1 MPPRC
6 GPARRGRSERV
17 GARPTFKS
25 AHRRAYQWSTR
36 REGSAVGLSSET
48 PTGSGGRPAL
58 SGTPVATA
66 VASWTCMA
74 STRGR
79 SHTLPNG
86 WTQRSCV
93 LEGALA
99 YIACRVG
106 VYAVQIGNANWFG
119 AAGWDPLAKNGQ
131 GAYRKADVV
140 FVGFNGGG
148 QRHLFIDVAIVDG
161 SGATA
166 VGGALGHA
174 AGAREAAKVRK
185 YQPICDRI
193 DAQFRGAVIERHGHC
208 GDGMCSIIKLLSGD
222 GERDLMQEDTS
233 FTAPSR
239 TTYVG
244 VCCSHGRCGHGGR
257 RVGECAPS
265 PPPGAWGEGLS
276 TFSSPRPGQLSVGC
290 FCALGIA
297 PGTVAE

>member
-1 MPPRC
+1 MSSSTCIGFHPGTC
-6 GPARRGRSERV
+6 KSGNAG
-17 GARPTFKS
+17 GA
-25 AHRRAYQWSTR
+25 
-36 REGSAVGLSSET
+36 
-48 PTGSGGRPAL
+48 
-58 SGTPVATA
+58 
-66 VASWTCMA
+66 
-74 STRGR
+74 
-79 SHTLPNG
+79 

-119 AAGWDPLAKNGQ
+119 TAGWDPLAKNGA

-148 QRHLFIDVAIVDG
+148 QRHLFVDVAIVDG
-161 SGATA
+161 SGDTA
-166 VGGALGHA
+166 IGSAPGHA
-174 AGAREAAKVRK
+174 ASAREAAKVRK

-239 TTYVG
+239 TTHVAQHL
-244 VCCSHGRCGHGGR
+244 VFAAVMADAAMVDDALASALHRL
-257 RVGECAPS
+257 
-265 PPPGAWGEGLS
+265 PPGIGH
-276 TFSSPRPGQLSVGC
+276 TRSVG
-290 FCALGIA
+290 FSL
-297 PGTVAE
+297 